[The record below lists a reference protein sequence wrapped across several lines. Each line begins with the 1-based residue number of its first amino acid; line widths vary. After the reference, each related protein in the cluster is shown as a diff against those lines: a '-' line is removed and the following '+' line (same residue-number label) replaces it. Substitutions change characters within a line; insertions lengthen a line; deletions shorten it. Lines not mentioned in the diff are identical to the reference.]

1 MTDESAGDPVYASP
15 RSLKGL
21 LQRGR
26 GLGAL
31 RALDEPETSAELVYE
46 VVRQD
51 WRWDTIVDDRH
62 LYLARLIRELEL
74 PLDPVFALLA
84 GDGDDCE
91 RATGILE
98 LLALAGSVEARE
110 GLRGY
115 VREGEHWA
123 DVLESVADLWPAEW
137 WDDLADVARDRL
149 GGDRPRWWR
158 SEPWARWRMR
168 AGTNTPVRPPR
179 PHTMPHTIDVG
190 PSSRQ
195 LLEVLA
201 DDGSAAHAKTRA
213 LRALTGRPPEPAL
226 IPLVPD
232 LAEVNGELPL
242 PLLGVAV
249 LRLGALA
256 VPEARAWAVDGRPW
270 LSWIGVQVLA
280 AHGTTQDLPVLM
292 AELSAQEEARQWCG
306 PSTLAAGIA
315 RFGAAGAEAGPVLR
329 RLWLRTPHSYERPDC
344 LRALSA
350 VAPAGLDFA
359 YTESLW
365 DCESNARLL
374 GIAHAPGLPHVRE
387 RLAELRDDPM
397 EEAEV
402 RAAAGK
408 RLVDATH

>member
-1 MTDESAGDPVYASP
+1 MTDESADDQMYASP

-26 GLGAL
+26 GLGAS
-31 RALDEPETSAELVYE
+31 RALDGPGTSAEPVYE

-51 WRWDTIVDDRH
+51 WRWDTTVDDRH
-62 LYLARLIRELEL
+62 LYLARLIRDLGL
-74 PLDPVFALLA
+74 ALDPVFALLV

-98 LLALAGSVEARE
+98 LLALSGSVEARE

-115 VREGEHWA
+115 VREGEHWI
-123 DVLESVADLWPAEW
+123 DVLESVAGVWPVEW

-149 GGDRPRWWR
+149 GGGRPRLWR
-158 SEPWARWRMR
+158 SEPWVRWRVG

-179 PHTMPHTIDVG
+179 PHTIDMG
-190 PSSRQ
+190 PSSRR
-195 LLEVLA
+195 LLEVLT
-201 DDGSAAHAKTRA
+201 DDGSAAHARNLA
-213 LRALTGRPPEPAL
+213 LRTLAGRPPEPAL

-242 PLLGVAV
+242 PGLGVTV
-249 LRLGALA
+249 LRLGPLA

-280 AHGTTQDLPVLM
+280 EHGTAQDLPVLM
-292 AELSAQEEARQWCG
+292 AELSAREEARQWCG

-315 RFGAAGAEAGPVLR
+315 RFGAAGAEAAPVLR

-344 LRALSA
+344 LKALAA

-359 YTESLW
+359 YVESLW
-365 DCESNARLL
+365 DCESSARLL
-374 GIAHAPGLPHVRE
+374 GITHAPALPQVRE
-387 RLAELRDDPM
+387 RLARLRDDPM

-402 RAAAGK
+402 RSAAGK
-408 RLVDATH
+408 RLVDAAQ

>member
-1 MTDESAGDPVYASP
+1 MTDESADDEVYASP
-15 RSLKGL
+15 CSLKGL

-31 RALDEPETSAELVYE
+31 WALDEPETSAELVYE

-62 LYLARLIRELEL
+62 LYLARLIRDAGLA
-74 PLDPVFALLA
+74 LDPVLALLA
-84 GDGDDCE
+84 GDGDECE

-98 LLALAGSVEARE
+98 LLALSGSVEARE

-115 VREGEHWA
+115 VREGEHWV
-123 DVLESVADLWPAEW
+123 DVLESVAGVWPVEW
-137 WDDLADVARDRL
+137 WDDLADVARNRP
-149 GGDRPRWWR
+149 GGGRPRLWR
-158 SEPWARWRMR
+158 SEPWVRWRVGAR
-168 AGTNTPVRPPR
+168 TGTPVRPPR
-179 PHTMPHTIDVG
+179 PHTIDVG

-201 DDGSAAHAKTRA
+201 DGRAANRTKNQA
-213 LRALTGRPPEPAL
+213 LRTLAGRPPEPAL

-232 LAEVNGELPL
+232 LAEANGELPL
-242 PLLGVAV
+242 PGLGVAV
-249 LRLGALA
+249 LRLGPLA
-256 VPEARAWAVDGRPW
+256 VPEARAWAVDGQRW

-280 AHGTTQDLPVLM
+280 EHGTAQDLPVLM
-292 AELSAQEEARQWCG
+292 AELSAREEADQWCG
-306 PSTLAAGIA
+306 PATLAAGTA
-315 RFGAAGAEAGPVLR
+315 RFGAAGAEAAPVLR

-344 LRALSA
+344 LKALAA

-365 DCESNARLL
+365 DCESNGRLL
-374 GIAHAPGLPHVRE
+374 GIAHAPDLPHVRE
-387 RLAELRDDPM
+387 RLARLRDDPM

-402 RAAAGK
+402 RAAARK
-408 RLVDATH
+408 RLVHTTH